1 MKSQANR
8 PSVSVFRH
16 RHTHD
21 RAPFLIHLKVL
32 QHSSFS
38 YNSWLS
44 KLGSC
49 RFSTVFLY
57 YLLIY
62 DNFLPIN
69 ISSVFLIGMFHMWYY
84 IQVSSNGFNHLVFY
98 IHLIIFICIYLDV
111 FNISD
116 AKHLCTCHS
125 LFISHKLNFHF
136 PIWKNTV
143 DLWKYNC
150 IQAWRNSSDK
160 K

>member
-1 MKSQANR
+1 MKSRANR

-49 RFSTVFLY
+49 RFLTVFLY

-62 DNFLPIN
+62 DNFLSIN
-69 ISSVFLIGMFHMWYY
+69 ISSVFLIGMFHIMWYY
-84 IQVSSNGFNHLVFY
+84 IQVSSNGFNHPCVLYTFGHFY
-98 IHLIIFICIYLDV
+98 LYLFRCFQDEWCKTPMYMPLS
-111 FNISD
+111 FQI
-116 AKHLCTCHS
+116 T
-125 LFISHKLNFHF
+125 
-136 PIWKNTV
+136 
-143 DLWKYNC
+143 
-150 IQAWRNSSDK
+150 
-160 K
+160 